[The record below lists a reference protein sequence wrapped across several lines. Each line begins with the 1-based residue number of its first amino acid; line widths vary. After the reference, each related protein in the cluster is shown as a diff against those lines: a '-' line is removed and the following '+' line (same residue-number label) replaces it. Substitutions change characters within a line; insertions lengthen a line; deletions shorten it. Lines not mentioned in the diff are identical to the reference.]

1 MTQQELEK
9 HVSAAMDS
17 VNLITETLLEWPPM
31 GDPMPSD
38 VSATVARNTEHLT
51 LMMTKDW
58 FVQALSPEQAA
69 AINEIVG

>member
-9 HVSAAMDS
+9 HVASAMDS
-17 VNLITETLLEWPPM
+17 VNLVTETLLEWPPM

-38 VSATVARNTEHLT
+38 VSAELARNVDHLA
-51 LMMTKDW
+51 LMMTKEW
-58 FVQALSPEQAA
+58 FVQALSPEQTA